1 MSTTRAVLITVA
13 SLAMLGASGVAE
25 SPDDIQ
31 PLRTGDSIPA
41 VTVTTVAGDD
51 FDLAAV
57 VAEQPTVLIF
67 YRGGW

>member
-1 MSTTRAVLITVA
+1 
-13 SLAMLGASGVAE
+13 VAE